1 MGVPKGG
8 RRTRTSV
15 RIALFVRG
23 VVAALSARF
32 WSSIHTPFTIGRRVE
47 VLMPTIDLNI
57 LVCQAVLVILRPDK
71 IGQVAGND
79 TETHVVAE
87 KASFWSHG
95 GLFMD

>member
-1 MGVPKGG
+1 
-8 RRTRTSV
+8 
-15 RIALFVRG
+15 
-23 VVAALSARF
+23 
-32 WSSIHTPFTIGRRVE
+32 
-47 VLMPTIDLNI
+47 MPTIDLNI